1 MNNSFESIWGNTKWG
16 NVTNQLDSF
25 KHINDNT
32 IYDDI
37 MLDTD
42 LSSVQK
48 RLLIN
53 FKLHGE
59 TCTKIAWQREPSNVP
74 YSRYFVE
81 ELLDK

>member
-16 NVTNQLDSF
+16 QVTNQLDSF
-25 KHINDNT
+25 KPVNDNT
-32 IYDDI
+32 IYDAI
-37 MLDTD
+37 MGDTD

-59 TCTKIAWQREPSNVP
+59 TCTKIAWEREKSLVP
-74 YSRYFVE
+74 YELYFVQ
-81 ELLDK
+81 